1 MPRCPHPARVEPCQC
16 QGAPIQPVPSP
27 TTVLVECNPNPA
39 ARFNSTGPG
48 TCQVIAVK
56 ELLRGAIFAVE
67 GMKTGSVS
75 VDNIASHT
83 AKRAIGT
90 LDCNEWQ
97 CWAHVYAAS
106 YNLVTK
112 PMFQA
117 VMENEG
123 FNMPPLVRGMWKE
136 WADIA
141 DGMVLPDGT
150 LDVDK
155 CPGLEGFLSQVSA
168 VEKTAVLAGGLPL
181 PMS

>member
-1 MPRCPHPARVEPCQC
+1 M
-16 QGAPIQPVPSP
+16 PSP
-27 TTVLVECNPNPA
+27 TIVLVEWNPNPA
-39 ARFNSTGPG
+39 AKFNSTGPG

-56 ELLRGAIFAVE
+56 ELLRGAILAVE
-67 GMKTGSVS
+67 GMKTGSMS

-83 AKRAIGT
+83 ARRAVGT
-90 LDCNEWQ
+90 LDSNEWQ
-97 CWAHVYAAS
+97 RWAHVYATS

-123 FNMPPLVRGMWKE
+123 FDMPPFVRGMWKE

-141 DGMVLPDGT
+141 DGMISPDGT

-155 CPGLEGFLSQVSA
+155 CPGLDGFLSQVSA
-168 VEKTAVLAGGLPL
+168 VETTAVLAGGLPL